1 MIPGMKPLEKN
12 MLLKTI
18 LLFYVYSC
26 TLLYGWQII
35 TFISIYHTMDQDL
48 IKLYLILWSKWQI
61 YFIVAGFFFTGIFTL
76 SFFRNISAFETFFH
90 TSYTKLRL
98 HLFFHSAF
106 LVLLILNYSLLV
118 LDAHFHL
125 LDLILF
131 FICIYLLNLTGNVF
145 YQAGK
150 SAWMHP
156 TTHGAIYISALL
168 LGFACLLLI
177 NPLQVTLSKY
187 VYWVLILLIF
197 DLLIVYARFR
207 FLSRHNRITN
217 QIARKLMGPY
227 LIYFGTRIIVGIFM
241 PVLYL
246 LYAIFFS
253 PITLKGTGIL
263 IVIGT
268 FLERMLFVFVVE
280 ER

>member
-1 MIPGMKPLEKN
+1 MRSLEKN
-12 MLLKTI
+12 MVLKTI
-18 LLFYVYSC
+18 FLLYIYTC
-26 TLLYGWQII
+26 ILLYGWQII

-48 IKLYLILWSKWQI
+48 IRYNLILWSNWQI
-61 YFIVAGFFFTGIFTL
+61 YFIVAGFFITGMFAL
-76 SFFRNISAFETFFH
+76 SFLRNLSLFETFFK

-98 HLFFHSAF
+98 HLFFHIAF
-106 LVLLILNYSLLV
+106 LVLLSTSYSLLF
-118 LDAHFHL
+118 LDTHLNL
-125 LDLILF
+125 LDLIGF
-131 FICIYLLNLTGNVF
+131 FICIYLLNVIGNVF
-145 YQAGK
+145 FQADR

-207 FLSRHNRITN
+207 YLSRHDRITN

-246 LYAIFFS
+246 LYAIFFN

-268 FLERMLFVFVVE
+268 FLERMLFVFVGE
-280 ER
+280 DRR